1 MKFTFV
7 IEKSQFK
14 YVVVEAN
21 NNMNAVRLINDQLL
35 NIDWSEVES
44 VTDFLD
50 FKDENGLTMR
60 DYENINDCKV
70 DDDYL
75 PPHHHPSYIDQKG
88 Y

>member
-1 MKFTFV
+1 MKFTFTV
-7 IEKSQFK
+7 HKTQFK
-14 YVVVEAN
+14 DVVVEAN
-21 NNMNAVRLINDQLL
+21 NILNAVRLINDQLP

-44 VTDFLD
+44 VTDFED

-60 DYENINDCKV
+60 DYENISDCKV

-75 PPHHHPSYIDQKG
+75 PPYIDQQG

>member
-1 MKFTFV
+1 MKFEFEVHNT
-7 IEKSQFK
+7 QFK

-21 NNMNAVRLINDQLL
+21 NLNNAERLLYDQLP

-44 VTDFLD
+44 TTDFWD

-60 DYENINDCKV
+60 DYENIAKERNFFSV
-70 DDDYL
+70 DDYL
-75 PPHHHPSYIDQKG
+75 PPYIDQQG